1 MYARSA
7 LAVVPIKQNHY
18 QTGIATILEMMA
30 MGKCVIATRTHG
42 QTDTIVDGVT
52 GLYVP
57 PGDPI
62 ALRQAIERMLANPE
76 QAAGM
81 GRAARK
87 FIEERASLDLFV
99 ERIVAAIRAGHAARF
114 GA

>member
-1 MYARSA
+1 MKDRRKK
-7 LAVVPIKQNHY
+7 PIL
-18 QTGIATILEMMA
+18 I
-30 MGKCVIATRTHG
+30 IATRRKKAIKLTKNNIYPFWPVFF
-42 QTDTIVDGVT
+42 QTRKDM
-52 GLYVP
+52 
-57 PGDPI
+57 
-62 ALRQAIERMLANPE
+62 AMLANPE